1 VAMLKT
7 TNIRTLKDRLSAF
20 LRDVQRGD
28 VILVT
33 DRGRVVAEIRQPTVG
48 VPLEDGSAGKLQ
60 HLVAEGLL
68 KLGLPNTRAAYRR
81 PGVSLPARAVEG
93 ALDASRG
100 ER

>member
-1 VAMLKT
+1 MIKT

-28 VILVT
+28 VVLVT

-48 VPLEDGSAGKLQ
+48 APATGAAEARVRR
-60 HLVAEGLL
+60 LVGEGAL
-68 KLGLPNTRAAYRR
+68 KLGLPNDASAYRR
-81 PGVSLPARAVEG
+81 PGIALPDAVVDD
-93 ALDASRG
+93 ALGWTRG

>member
-1 VAMLKT
+1 MTMLKT

-33 DRGRVVAEIRQPTVG
+33 DRGRVVAELRQPTLG
-48 VPLEDGSAGKLQ
+48 VPADDASAAKVR

-68 KLGLPNTRAAYRR
+68 TLGLPNTAAAYRR
-81 PGVSLPARAVEG
+81 PGVSLPDSVVDG
-93 ALDASRG
+93 ALEATRG
-100 ER
+100 DR